1 MMKRCRTH
9 VVALLFLVV
18 GLAGCKVD
26 SINPISAG
34 GDARPDA
41 ALYGVWQHKAR
52 GELTYVHIGP
62 EFSLSAGST
71 AAAANRRTRI
81 VLIDHKTNGLTDE
94 AYVAHGSRIGKR
106 RYLNVLQVEDGKP
119 AGYIFVQYALIDKNT
134 LRFSMLDGEALKAA
148 IRAGRIKGTTRGE
161 GLASETA
168 ITADSTEIAD
178 FLGQDGG
185 KLFTKPLVLRRVPRH

>member
-1 MMKRCRTH
+1 M
-9 VVALLFLVV
+9 ALLFLVV

-34 GDARPDA
+34 DDARPDT
-41 ALYGVWQHKAR
+41 ALYGVWLHKEK

-62 EFSLSAGST
+62 EFSLGAGS
-71 AAAANRRTRI
+71 AAAKANRRTRI
-81 VLIDHKTNGLTDE
+81 VLIEHKTNGLTDE

-119 AGYIFVQYALIDKNT
+119 AGYIFVQYALIDGNT
-134 LRFSMLDGEALKAA
+134 LRFSMLDEEALKAA
-148 IRAGRIKGTTRGE
+148 IRAGRIKGTTRGQ

-168 ITADSTEIAD
+168 ITAESAEIAD

-185 KLFTKPLVLRRVPRH
+185 KLFAKSLVLKRVPRR